1 MKYDYVQKLN
11 DANFR
16 TLTGFKRETFSAM
29 IEVLKKADA
38 EKMKLGGRSHKN
50 SVEDRLLM
58 ACQYWR
64 EYRSY
69 LHIGVEFGVS
79 VSVVHDTI
87 KWVENTLIKCG
98 KFNLPG
104 KKKLTQ
110 SDMQYEIV
118 VIDAT
123 ETPIQ
128 RPKKSKN
135 NTIQAKRNDIQ

>member
-1 MKYDYVQKLN
+1 MKYWGLQKLN

-16 TLTGFKRETFSAM
+16 TLTGFKRETFQAM
-29 IEVLKKADA
+29 IDVLKEADS
-38 EKMKLGGRSHKN
+38 EKMKFGGRPPKN
-50 SVEDRLLM
+50 CIEDRLLM

-87 KWVENTLIKCG
+87 KWIENTLIKCG

-110 SDMQYEIV
+110 SDVQYEIV

-123 ETPIQ
+123 ETPIH
-128 RPKKSKN
+128 RPKKSKDFG
-135 NTIQAKRNDIQ
+135 TRERKNDIR

>member
-1 MKYDYVQKLN
+1 MKYWGLQKLS

-16 TLTGFKRETFSAM
+16 TATGFKRETFSAM
-29 IEVLKKADA
+29 VEVLSEADR
-38 EKMKLGGRSHKN
+38 EKMKFGGRPHKN

-69 LHIGVEFGVS
+69 LHIGIDFGVS

-87 KWVENTLIKCG
+87 KWVENVLIRCG
-98 KFNLPG
+98 KFSLPG

-110 SDMQYEIV
+110 SDIQYEVV

-135 NTIQAKRNDIQ
+135 TGIQAKRSDTQ